1 MDDSHRFSRAF
12 TLRRLPRSLMVA
24 ALACLLMAAPAA
36 ARALI
41 PSTTTAVSI
50 KITTH
55 PATDA
60 RTTTAKFAWKATGTK
75 LSVSC
80 RLGSGKYAKCSK
92 THTYA
97 NMKPGAHSFT
107 VRAVSGKTTRTAV
120 YKWTVDTTAPTA
132 PTVSGGSPVWTTPA
146 VTIKASGSTDIG
158 GTGVGSYQYRA
169 SVEGGSDWSA
179 VASGSSL
186 TVSTTGT
193 TWVQFR
199 AVDKAGNAI
208 RLGVDRARRSL
219 IDRDDRQGGADG
231 PGRGERCGCMVECR
245 IRGGRADRGV
255 DGRRRLG
262 PRAIPIS
269 VPHQPQPRDVDGTPS
284 AAAPRRSRARA
295 RPRSS
300 FEVPTSPETPRR
312 GRLRSRCG
320 STAPPQRSRSPP
332 IPPSPRRA
340 GASRRRQ
347 SPGRLTAADRRSPS
361 RFTGS
366 APAARARHVW
376 HRARPVRHKSAP
388 QEPPWSSSRPRTRP
402 ATSRHGRH
410 RPPSSSTSRR
420 RPRRPCRAAR

>member
-132 PTVSGGSPVWTTPA
+132 PTVSGGSPVWTNLQRHDHGLRLDGYRWHRGRLVSVPRERR
-146 VTIKASGSTDIG
+146 SGRALVG
-158 GTGVGSYQYRA
+158 GRVGQLVHRRRPP
-169 SVEGGSDWSA
+169 GR
-179 VASGSSL
+179 
-186 TVSTTGT
+186 

-199 AVDKAGNAI
+199 AVDKAGNASAWASTVPDDPSSTAMI
-208 RLGVDRARRSL
+208 DKVAPTVPGVAERR
-219 IDRDDRQGGADG
+219 GCVVE
-231 PGRGERCGCMVECR
+231 GRV
-245 IRGGRADRGV
+245 RGGRADRRVDATPGV
-255 DGRRRLG
+255 
-262 PRAIPIS
+262 RAS
-269 VPHQPQPRDVDGTPS
+269 AHYQYRTNLNQGHVDGTHQRRLHHDLGRGQDRGRVPQHRRRRKHLGVVVPGRGV
-284 AAAPRRSRARA
+284 ARPHRPDVRDLRRSRH
-295 RPRSS
+295 P
-300 FEVPTSPETPRR
+300 
-312 GRLRSRCG
+312 
-320 STAPPQRSRSPP
+320 
-332 IPPSPRRA
+332 
-340 GASRRRQ
+340 
-347 SPGRLTAADRRSPS
+347 
-361 RFTGS
+361 
-366 APAARARHVW
+366 HVGLEQVDDDS
-376 HRARPVRHKSAP
+376 HRDA
-388 QEPPWSSSRPRTRP
+388 
-402 ATSRHGRH
+402 
-410 RPPSSSTSRR
+410 
-420 RPRRPCRAAR
+420 

>member
-132 PTVSGGSPVWTTPA
+132 PTVSGGSPVWTNL
-146 VTIKASGSTDIG
+146 SRHDQ
-158 GTGVGSYQYRA
+158 GVRLDGYRWHRCRLV
-169 SVEGGSDWSA
+169 SVPRERERRDWSA
-179 VASGSSL
+179 IASGSSSHRVDYRDNL
-186 TVSTTGT
+186 G
-193 TWVQFR
+193 
-199 AVDKAGNAI
+199 AVPRGRQGRQPI
-208 RLGVDRARRSL
+208 RLGVDRARRSV
-219 IDRDDRQGGADG
+219 IDRDDRQGGADR
-231 PGRGERCGCMVECR
+231 PGRGDWRRCVVECR
-245 IRGGRADRGV
+245 VRGGRADRRV
-255 DGRRRLG
+255 ERRRRLG
-262 PRAIPIS
+262 PRRIS
-269 VPHQPQPRDVDGTPS
+269 VPNQPQPGSVDGTHQ
-284 AAAPRRSRARA
+284 RRLDDDLGRGPNRGRVPQYRRRRKCLGVVVSGRGVA
-295 RPRSS
+295 RPHRPNVHD
-300 FEVPTSPETPRR
+300 F
-312 GRLRSRCG
+312 
-320 STAPPQRSRSPP
+320 
-332 IPPSPRRA
+332 
-340 GASRRRQ
+340 RQ
-347 SPGRLTAADRRSPS
+347 S
-361 RFTGS
+361 
-366 APAARARHVW
+366 RHPHVGLEQVDDDS
-376 HRARPVRHKSAP
+376 HRDA
-388 QEPPWSSSRPRTRP
+388 
-402 ATSRHGRH
+402 
-410 RPPSSSTSRR
+410 
-420 RPRRPCRAAR
+420 

>member
-132 PTVSGGSPVWTTPA
+132 PTVSGGSA
-146 VTIKASGSTDIG
+146 
-158 GTGVGSYQYRA
+158 R
-169 SVEGGSDWSA
+169 
-179 VASGSSL
+179 
-186 TVSTTGT
+186 
-193 TWVQFR
+193 
-199 AVDKAGNAI
+199 VDGLQ
-208 RLGVDRARRSL
+208 RHDQRPPARRTS
-219 IDRDDRQGGADG
+219 AE
-231 PGRGERCGCMVECR
+231 PGSARINIAPASMLERTG
-245 IRGGRADRGV
+245 
-255 DGRRRLG
+255 
-262 PRAIPIS
+262 
-269 VPHQPQPRDVDGTPS
+269 
-284 AAAPRRSRARA
+284 RRSRREARSRSLARA
-295 RPRSS
+295 RPGYNSARS
-300 FEVPTSPETPRR
+300 
-312 GRLRSRCG
+312 
-320 STAPPQRSRSPP
+320 
-332 IPPSPRRA
+332 
-340 GASRRRQ
+340 
-347 SPGRLTAADRRSPS
+347 
-361 RFTGS
+361 
-366 APAARARHVW
+366 
-376 HRARPVRHKSAP
+376 
-388 QEPPWSSSRPRTRP
+388 TRP
-402 ATSRHGRH
+402 ATH
-410 RPPSSSTSRR
+410 PPG
-420 RPRRPCRAAR
+420 RRPCPTIPHRPR

>member
-132 PTVSGGSPVWTTPA
+132 PTVSGGSPVWTNLSR
-146 VTIKASGSTDIG
+146 TIKASGSTDVG

-169 SVEGGSDWSA
+169 SVE
-179 VASGSSL
+179 
-186 TVSTTGT
+186 
-193 TWVQFR
+193 
-199 AVDKAGNAI
+199 
-208 RLGVDRARRSL
+208 RREL
-219 IDRDDRQGGADG
+219 
-231 PGRGERCGCMVECR
+231 V
-245 IRGGRADRGV
+245 GGRVGKLV
-255 DGRRRLG
+255 
-262 PRAIPIS
+262 
-269 VPHQPQPRDVDGTPS
+269 H
-284 AAAPRRSRARA
+284 
-295 RPRSS
+295 
-300 FEVPTSPETPRR
+300 
-312 GRLRSRCG
+312 GRLPGQRGCSSARS
-320 STAPPQRSRSPP
+320 
-332 IPPSPRRA
+332 
-340 GASRRRQ
+340 
-347 SPGRLTAADRRSPS
+347 
-361 RFTGS
+361 
-366 APAARARHVW
+366 
-376 HRARPVRHKSAP
+376 
-388 QEPPWSSSRPRTRP
+388 TRP
-402 ATSRHGRH
+402 ATH
-410 RPPSSSTSRR
+410 PPG
-420 RPRRPCRAAR
+420 RRPCPTIPHRPR